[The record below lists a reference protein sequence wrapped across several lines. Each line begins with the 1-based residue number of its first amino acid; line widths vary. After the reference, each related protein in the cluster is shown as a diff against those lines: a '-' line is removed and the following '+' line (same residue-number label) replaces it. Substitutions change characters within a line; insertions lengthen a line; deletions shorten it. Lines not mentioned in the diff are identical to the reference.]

1 MNKNVKKMLMTEH
14 RNNRQERRDGLY
26 DRESMDSRERMKERY
41 MPQDSRYRM
50 DDSRHDGDYMNA
62 RRDRSRDMGNWTERA
77 DYSREPERHMEYV
90 PDSRSRMNTEKSWA
104 GEGGMMSYE
113 APRSHRKLDRT
124 MAEQWTAGM
133 KNEDGT
139 TGPHWNME
147 QVKQAMA
154 QRSIPGDP
162 VEFYAVLN
170 SLYSDFG
177 EVFKKYNLKM
187 DFYCDLARAWLD
199 DSDAVDNKAA
209 AYFEYV
215 VRH

>member
-1 MNKNVKKMLMTEH
+1 MNKNVRKMLLNEH
-14 RNNRQERRDGLY
+14 RNAQSERRDGMY
-26 DRESMDSRERMKERY
+26 GRERMDERY

-50 DDSRHDGDYMNA
+50 DDSRHDGYMENRMA
-62 RRDRSRDMGNWTERA
+62 RA
-77 DYSREPERHMEYV
+77 DYSREPERRAEYDR
-90 PDSRSRMNTEKSWA
+90 DSRSRMNTEKSWA
-104 GEGGMMSYE
+104 GEGSIVSYE

-139 TGPHWNME
+139 AGPHWNME

-187 DFYCDLARAWLD
+187 DFYCDLTRAWLD

>member
-1 MNKNVKKMLMTEH
+1 MNKNVRKMLLNEH
-14 RNNRQERRDGLY
+14 RNAQSERRDGMY
-26 DRESMDSRERMKERY
+26 GRERMDERY

-50 DDSRHDGDYMNA
+50 DDSRHDGYMENRMA
-62 RRDRSRDMGNWTERA
+62 RA
-77 DYSREPERHMEYV
+77 DYFRDPDRRAEY
-90 PDSRSRMNTEKSWA
+90 DRDFRSRMNTEKSWA

-113 APRSHRKLDRT
+113 ASRSHRKLDRT

-187 DFYCDLARAWLD
+187 DFYCDLARAWLA

>member
-1 MNKNVKKMLMTEH
+1 MNKNVRKMLLNEH
-14 RNNRQERRDGLY
+14 RNAQSERRDGMY
-26 DRESMDSRERMKERY
+26 GRERMDERY

-50 DDSRHDGDYMNA
+50 DDSWHDVYSEAPRREHFGDMENRMA
-62 RRDRSRDMGNWTERA
+62 RA
-77 DYSREPERHMEYV
+77 DYFRDPDRRAEYDR
-90 PDSRSRMNTEKSWA
+90 DSRSRMNTEKSWA

-139 TGPHWNME
+139 AGPHWNME

-187 DFYCDLARAWLD
+187 DFYCDLTRAWLD

>member
-1 MNKNVKKMLMTEH
+1 MNKNVRKMLLNEH
-14 RNNRQERRDGLY
+14 RNAQSERRDGMY
-26 DRESMDSRERMKERY
+26 GRERMDERY

-50 DDSRHDGDYMNA
+50 DDSRHDGYMENRMA
-62 RRDRSRDMGNWTERA
+62 RA
-77 DYSREPERHMEYV
+77 DYSREPERRAEYDR
-90 PDSRSRMNTEKSWA
+90 DSRSRMNTEKSWA

-113 APRSHRKLDRT
+113 ASRSHRKLDRT

-187 DFYCDLARAWLD
+187 DFYCDLTRAWLD

>member
-1 MNKNVKKMLMTEH
+1 MNKNVRKMLLNEH
-14 RNNRQERRDGLY
+14 RNAQSERRDGMY
-26 DRESMDSRERMKERY
+26 GRERMDERY

-50 DDSRHDGDYMNA
+50 DDSRHDGYMENRMA
-62 RRDRSRDMGNWTERA
+62 RA
-77 DYSREPERHMEYV
+77 DYSREPERRAEYDR
-90 PDSRSRMNTEKSWA
+90 DSRSRMNTEKSWA
-104 GEGGMMSYE
+104 GEGSIVSYE
-113 APRSHRKLDRT
+113 APRSHRKLDRM

-139 TGPHWNME
+139 AGPHWNME

-187 DFYCDLARAWLD
+187 DFYCDLTRAWLD
-199 DSDAVDNKAA
+199 DSDAVDNKAV

>member
-1 MNKNVKKMLMTEH
+1 MNKNVRKMLLNEH
-14 RNNRQERRDGLY
+14 RNAQSERRDGMY
-26 DRESMDSRERMKERY
+26 GRERMDERY

-50 DDSRHDGDYMNA
+50 DDSRHDGYMENRMA
-62 RRDRSRDMGNWTERA
+62 RA
-77 DYSREPERHMEYV
+77 DYSREPERRAEYDR
-90 PDSRSRMNTEKSWA
+90 DSRSRMNTEKSWA
-104 GEGGMMSYE
+104 REGGMVSYE

-139 TGPHWNME
+139 AGPHWNME

-187 DFYCDLARAWLD
+187 DFYCDLTRAWLD